1 MGQAVIFP
9 KLGQTMEEGAI
20 VKWLKKEGD
29 AVAKGDILFEIET
42 DKANLEV
49 ESFFEGVLL
58 KIYVKEGVTVPVNTV
73 VGFVGARGES
83 PPAAETLSSK
93 VLKVESSKVPE
104 VTASPSV
111 AGRDAK
117 EDRTTERQNDKAAG
131 TARTPCA
138 TPEAVGAALV
148 AARAGTS
155 PAPTSVG
162 GGFGETALP
171 AGTSELPAAERRP
184 AISPRARSLVK
195 GACVDASRI
204 AGTGPGGRIVE
215 KDVLAFLEASGYN
228 ALRVTPAAKRLA
240 AEKGVDILSVRGS
253 GDGGRIMV
261 EDVERALR
269 RRPVAMSR
277 MRQVIARRLVE
288 SKQTIP
294 HFYVTVKADITGLMA
309 FRADLKARGVNLSVN
324 DFVLEAVILSLEE
337 FPVVNSVTDGATV
350 AWRGDV
356 DLGMAVSVDAG
367 LVVPVIRGAQSL
379 TLPELNARAK
389 ALAEKARAGKLLPDE
404 MTGSSFTVSNM
415 GMMDVDQFTA
425 IINPGEAGILAV
437 SSGRQVPAVVNGEI
451 KIRTVMAMTLS
462 ADHRIVDGSTG
473 ARFVNAVRAKLE
485 NVELWKTLV

>member
-1 MGQAVIFP
+1 MAQAVIFP

-58 KIYVKEGVTVPVNTV
+58 KIYVREGVTVPVNTV
-73 VGFVGARGES
+73 VGYVGTKGE
-83 PPAAETLSSK
+83 
-93 VLKVESSKVPE
+93 KVPE
-104 VTASPSV
+104 QAPKAEAAPAPTPMVAAAALPPTAPVPIVAAASLPPTAPAPTAAGMPPLLSPSV
-111 AGRDAK
+111 PSAAPQ
-117 EDRTTERQNDKAAG
+117 RT
-131 TARTPCA
+131 
-138 TPEAVGAALV
+138 L
-148 AARAGTS
+148 
-155 PAPTSVG
+155 
-162 GGFGETALP
+162 
-171 AGTSELPAAERRP
+171 
-184 AISPRARSLVK
+184 ISPRAKALVK
-195 GACVDASRI
+195 NACINPGRI
-204 AGTGPGGRIVE
+204 RGTGPGGRIVE
-215 KDVLAFLEASGYN
+215 KDVEAFLEASGYN

-240 AEKGVDILSVRGS
+240 AAGGVDLLTVRGS
-253 GDGGRIMV
+253 GDNGRIMA
-261 EDVERALR
+261 EDVERAAKR
-269 RRPVAMSR
+269 KPVPLSR

-309 FRADLKARGVNLSVN
+309 LRAELKAKGQTFSVN
-324 DFVLEAVILSLEE
+324 DFVLEAVVLSLEE
-337 FPVVNSVTDGATV
+337 FPVVNSATDGATI

-356 DLGMAVSVDAG
+356 DLGMAVSVDSG
-367 LVVPVIRGAQSL
+367 LVVPVIRAAQGL
-379 TLPELNARAK
+379 TLRELSGQAR

-404 MTGSSFTVSNM
+404 MTGSSFSVSNM

-473 ARFVNAVRAKLE
+473 AQFVNAVRAKLE
-485 NVELWKTLV
+485 NVELWKSLV